1 MGDRAPPRR
10 TPRCR
15 APVAYLN
22 PMAATSSALTSPC
35 QERALLRWSCALSI
49 VVLLF
54 ASDYAHASAQQWSH
68 QESSASAQLNP
79 IQQEIERERQ
89 RLASSDTEGRRDAVM
104 RLGWMRRADSSRV
117 AATAL
122 RDTESIVRATAARAV
137 LSLPP
142 DEAAAALLPL
152 LQDRDE
158 FVRRETAYALGET
171 RSRAGI
177 SALITALSGDKEASV
192 RGAAAVAL
200 GLIGDELSV
209 VPLTESLARRIPKSG
224 LLNRLRRSK
233 QEENEFVRR
242 AAARSLG
249 QIGSRAGVPALT
261 AALADE
267 RAGND
272 VRREAA
278 RSLGLI
284 GDPAAVSALRAALA
298 SSDPYLSRLA
308 YEALRKIAPTE
319 PARPS

>member
-1 MGDRAPPRR
+1 
-10 TPRCR
+10 
-15 APVAYLN
+15 
-22 PMAATSSALTSPC
+22 
-35 QERALLRWSCALSI
+35 
-49 VVLLF
+49 
-54 ASDYAHASAQQWSH
+54 
-68 QESSASAQLNP
+68 
-79 IQQEIERERQ
+79 
-89 RLASSDTEGRRDAVM
+89 M
-104 RLGWMRRADSSRV
+104 RLGWMARMDSSRV
-117 AATAL
+117 AAIAL
-122 RDTESIVRATAARAV
+122 RDPEAVVRATAARAV
-137 LSLPP
+137 LSLPA

-152 LQDRDE
+152 LQDRNE

-177 SALITALSGDKEASV
+177 PALVTALAGDKEAGV

-249 QIGSRAGVPALT
+249 QIRSRAAVPALT

-267 RAGND
+267 RAGDD

-284 GDPAAVSALRAALA
+284 GDPAAIPSLRAVLN
-298 SSDPYLSRLA
+298 SRDPYLSRIA

-319 PARPS
+319 SGRPS